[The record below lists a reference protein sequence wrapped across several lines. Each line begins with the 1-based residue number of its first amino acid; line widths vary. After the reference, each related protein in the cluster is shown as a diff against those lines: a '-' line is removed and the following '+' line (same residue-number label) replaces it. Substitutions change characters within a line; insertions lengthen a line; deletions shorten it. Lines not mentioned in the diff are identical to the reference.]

1 MEGITDSSRLFILLS
16 LILLVS
22 SAMPHENESRPWEGK
37 YQQLQIQSNTIFE
50 RLKEIHA
57 LLEGRA
63 QIEDPALLARL
74 SLDPPKPRPT
84 GYGLLPEIQDNMP
97 QVPVVPK
104 QTFYSLKWL
113 EGRLGEELENVDKL
127 ADQSA
132 GATDLE
138 QLVAGFEQLL
148 KVLRNLEINLT
159 YHEQWQESVVQYAA
173 YYSERNMLVAL
184 AREMNT
190 LILNNESPEKIKELR
205 EQLVQ
210 DVAPFRPTRGLDL
223 LTIEGGEK
231 VLPVTVCTDIEDQD
245 FLQVFE
251 AGVHAA
257 YSLSPAVRALRFS
270 VDLNWRLVRAEVLY
284 PDGPPDHG
292 VMIDVKTHRSL
303 FSDCPLVL
311 TTGASSTNA
320 LVGDRIVLD
329 TSPVSRRTLAHE
341 FGHLLGF
348 SDAYIRGYDGEP
360 DDPYGV
366 VLVEWTGL
374 TDDLMGSPGGGQVN
388 KEMIEKL
395 ITAYGELP
403 DQKQ

>member
-22 SAMPHENESRPWEGK
+22 SAIPQEYELRPWEEK
-37 YQQLQIQSNTIFE
+37 YQKLQIQSDTIFE
-50 RLKEIHA
+50 RLKGIHA
-57 LLEGRA
+57 ILEWRA
-63 QIEDPALLARL
+63 QREDPALLARL
-74 SLDPPKPRPT
+74 SIDPPKPRAT
-84 GYGLLPEIQDNMP
+84 GYGLLPEIQDNEP

-127 ADQSA
+127 ADQLP

-138 QLVAGFEQLL
+138 PLVAGFELSL
-148 KVLRNLEINLT
+148 KVLRNLENNLT
-159 YHEQWQESVVQYAA
+159 YHEQWQASVVRYTA
-173 YYSERNMLVAL
+173 YFRERNKLVAL

-190 LILNNESPEKIKELR
+190 LILNKESPEQIAELR
-205 EQLVQ
+205 QQLVQ
-210 DVAPFRPTRGLDL
+210 DVAPFRPTQGLDL
-223 LTIEGGEK
+223 LTVEGDEK

-251 AGVHAA
+251 TSVHDA
-257 YSLSPAVRALRFS
+257 YSLSLAARAHRFS

-292 VMIDVKTHRSL
+292 AMIDVETHRSL
-303 FSDCPLVL
+303 FSGCPLVL

-388 KEMIEKL
+388 EEMIEHL
-395 ITAYGELP
+395 ITAFGELP